1 MAYLNGYQY
10 YENSGNNPEN
20 ENWGSY
26 QYISLSD
33 LVNNFMLMYVG
44 NDKLIN
50 NISKYNILF
59 HAKRGIQEI
68 NYDALKEIKVLEI
81 SICDN
86 LKFVLPNNYVNYVRI
101 SLFKNGILRPLSENI
116 QVNHSNSYLQ
126 DNNCRVL
133 FDQNG
138 DVLEGTSILDHDR
151 INDSLRTIYLGEGKF
166 SGREGYNIDGRWYFD
181 YNVGSRYGLNTETA
195 NSNPTYRIDKQSG
208 VINFSS
214 GMAGELCIL
223 EYISDGMANG
233 NDAEVNVHKF
243 AEEFV
248 YRYIKWCLLNAKYGI
263 PMYERKMARDEKQA
277 EFRNAKLRLS
287 NLHPS
292 RLIMTMRG
300 RAQQLK

>member
-1 MAYLNGYQY
+1 MAYITPYQY
-10 YENSGNNPEN
+10 YTNNGNIPEDQ
-20 ENWGSY
+20 NWGSY
-26 QYISLSD
+26 QYTTLADI
-33 LVNNFMLMYVG
+33 VNNFMLMYVG
-44 NDKLIN
+44 SDKLLSNVKRYEVI
-50 NISKYNILF
+50 F
-59 HAKRGIQEI
+59 HAKQAIKQL
-68 NYDALKEIKVLEI
+68 NFDALRSIK
-81 SICDN
+81 SIEMEVGDN
-86 LKFVLPNNYVNYVRI
+86 LKFILPSDYVNYVRI
-101 SLFKNGILRPLSENI
+101 SILVNGVLRPLYENK
-116 QVNHSNSYLQ
+116 QVNTAKGYLQ
-126 DNNCRVL
+126 DNNYKVL

-138 DVLEGTSILDHDR
+138 EILIGDSQLDIDRLEAKLYDGP
-151 INDSLRTIYLGEGKF
+151 GM
-166 SGREGYNIDGRWYFD
+166 YNGCYGWCVDGFWYFG
-181 YNVGSRYGLNTETA
+181 YEVGAKFLVDPSTLHTGPSFRVN
-195 NSNPTYRIDKQSG
+195 NG
-208 VINFSS
+208 VIDFSS
-214 GMAGELCIL
+214 GVSGHRIVL